1 MALGHKDLR
10 AAPPE
15 HVHHEPDLNYL
26 TRAYQ
31 LTLFLEAFGH
41 PDFERSDISWMA
53 QQVALTHPITQ
64 PISYDTYLDAFLGR
78 LPDH

>member
-1 MALGHKDLR
+1 MAPRYKDLR
-10 AAPPE
+10 AAPLE

-31 LTLFLEAFGH
+31 LALFLEAFGH
-41 PDFERSDISWMA
+41 PGFEHSDISRMA

-64 PISYDTYLDAFLGR
+64 PIFYDTYLDAFLGR